1 LYACARMRA
10 MFVIYL
16 TFVVA
21 GITYFTVIGLTHH

>member
-1 LYACARMRA
+1 MRWARMRA

-16 TFVVA
+16 AFVVT